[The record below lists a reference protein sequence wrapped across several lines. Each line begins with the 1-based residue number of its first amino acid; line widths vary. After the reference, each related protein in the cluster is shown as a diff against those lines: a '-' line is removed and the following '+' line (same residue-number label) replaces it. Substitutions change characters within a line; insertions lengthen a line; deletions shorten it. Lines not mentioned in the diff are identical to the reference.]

1 MNPNAGR
8 PLSTLEESRL
18 TPRFCLPYASR
29 FLFGGQRSGSSSQP
43 ELKQA
48 TVRLTTFSLIAETG
62 SSNQWSLLP
71 KLL

>member
-29 FLFGGQRSGSSSQP
+29 FLFGGQHPASSSRP
-43 ELKQA
+43 ELMQA
-48 TVRLTTFSLIAETG
+48 IDDVGQDLRGPMPAY
-62 SSNQWSLLP
+62 NR
-71 KLL
+71 

>member
-29 FLFGGQRSGSSSQP
+29 FLFGGQHPVSSSQP
-43 ELKQA
+43 ERMQA
-48 TVRLTTFSLIAETG
+48 TVRSTTFSLIAG
-62 SSNQWSLLP
+62 R
-71 KLL
+71 

>member
-29 FLFGGQRSGSSSQP
+29 FFIWRPASNFQHQL
-43 ELKQA
+43 ELMQA
-48 TVRLTTFSLIAETG
+48 TVRSTTFSLIAG
-62 SSNQWSLLP
+62 R
-71 KLL
+71 